1 MGIETAT
8 LVAVGS
14 LIAGAASTGYS
25 IYTNERQNSKAKKLQ
40 RAQARL
46 LAQEE
51 KEALG
56 RRQDLINQQRAQ
68 LEGSFLGTDSYRLNQ
83 TSERG
88 LNSGNLLG

>member
-25 IYTNERQNSKAKKLQ
+25 IYNNERQNSKAKKLQ

-46 LAQEE
+46 LDQEE
-51 KEALG
+51 KEASS

-68 LEGSFLGTDSYRLNQ
+68 LEGSFLGADSYRLNQ

-88 LNSGNLLG
+88 INHDNLLG